1 VTRTAATR
9 IEISLDELGRK
20 LESVNFLTAIAAGTF
35 AMYIPMLLLLRVTGR
50 LNSYNLLLWSTL
62 FVLSLI
68 WSTALARIWRWP
80 VLFASA
86 GYTLIWSYT
95 LVTYDTRILHGSL
108 AETATRLLPLS
119 FGLALLLRVAYD
131 GWRISR
137 TAEKERDLLTSV
149 PPGALTPGV
158 ALQRAVGISPV
169 CHWISQRARRLFAA
183 ILFVLT
189 ALGTGLLTTTTFLL
203 LSAPLATAVWDI
215 APYCRVDVHECVNRF
230 AGAFIFVLALFGA
243 MVFMPTLLR
252 VAARRVARV
261 SLETLEL
268 RDKRAPVLFLR
279 SFQDDQVKLPLPR
292 RPVLQRLIGIGE
304 PRPTVDHLLVEE
316 ASMLGPVIAIG
327 SPSKPAPFGAP
338 RIFFDDD
345 AWQRAVSEIA
355 AAASMIVI
363 VVDETPGV
371 TWELALIRNAGHAAK
386 TLYLVPPATARHTT
400 EAIIRRETANEGL
413 SEATESA
420 ADLKERSDAAIGWF
434 RSSDGRI
441 CLLTDVFPSRSSYVC
456 ALRMF
461 IRSRLSPN
469 SHVLA
474 SEKTVVRV

>member
-1 VTRTAATR
+1 
-9 IEISLDELGRK
+9 
-20 LESVNFLTAIAAGTF
+20 
-35 AMYIPMLLLLRVTGR
+35 LLLLRVAGL
-50 LNSYNLLLWSTL
+50 LNSYNFLLWSML

-68 WSTALARIWRWP
+68 WSTALARVWRWP
-80 VLFASA
+80 VFLASA
-86 GYTLIWSYT
+86 SYTLIWSYT
-95 LVTYDTRILHGSL
+95 LLTYDVRTLHGSL
-108 AETATRLLPLS
+108 AETGTRLLPLA

-149 PPGALTPGV
+149 PLGALTPGV
-158 ALQRAVGISPV
+158 ALQRAMGISPV
-169 CHWISQRARRLFAA
+169 CHWISQRARRSLAA
-183 ILFVLT
+183 ILFVFT
-189 ALGTGLLTTTTFLL
+189 ALGYGLLTTTTFLL

-215 APYCRVDVHECVNRF
+215 APYCRIDVHECINRF
-230 AGAFIFVLALFGA
+230 VGAFAFVLALFGV
-243 MVFMPTLLR
+243 MVFVPTLLR

-292 RPVLQRLIGIGE
+292 RPFLQRLIGIGE

-327 SPSKPAPFGAP
+327 SPSKPTPFGAP

-345 AWQRAVSEIA
+345 AWQHAVSEIA
-355 AAASMIVI
+355 AVASMIVI

-371 TWELALIRNAGHAAK
+371 TWELGLIRNAGYAAK
-386 TLYLVPPATARHTT
+386 TLYLVPPATARHT
-400 EAIIRRETANEGL
+400 IRRETASEGL
-413 SEATESA
+413 SEAASA
-420 ADLKERSDAAIGWF
+420 ADLKGRSDAAIGWF
-434 RSSDGRI
+434 RSANGRI

-461 IRSRLSPN
+461 IRSRLSLN
-469 SHVLA
+469 SHALTFKKDHRWGLKDGIRRGAAVDVRALA
-474 SEKTVVRV
+474 DDA